1 MPGKKDL
8 KAVAKKG
15 GKPEP
20 EKSKPKEEEKKGKDD
35 KKGAKDDKKGGK
47 DDKKAGKDDKK
58 KGKEEPPK
66 SKGKDDGKK
75 GKDKGKGKKE
85 VIESEE
91 GSDAELM
98 DEDLSDEDEDEDEES
113 DGDKRKRG
121 GKDAKGKAAKGKSK
135 YRQPDSDEDED
146 DEDEDDE
153 DEEESEEEDHKAK
166 KKSKDH
172 HKSKAEEDGK
182 KKKAKKKEESSSK
195 PPPEDKKK
203 RGLKNTSKLFM
214 RFSGFKKRKSSKK
227 RLKSTSKL
235 FLGLG
240 KRKNRLLRKK
250 RRKSLLRNAPKFMM
264 RFKNSKKKK
273 KEKEKKEPSG
283 PKPTYMLIKLG
294 GNSKEA
300 EKKPGFFKGLF
311 GKKNSGDG
319 TGFKNRGQLLGK
331 IAGATNWLTK
341 RFLSIKGRQ
350 SGRDR
355 EDWGRKNNKKY
366 PFPAGSRQASIRAPP
381 GYHNYGYED
390 DTGGYDYNNQS
401 RTDRGA
407 FHRESIQRRSNRYSE
422 QYAHVQGHSSFPQQY
437 TQYEEPNN
445 YYDMQSHDQGYYEL
459 QDGYYDPHAA
469 IQDEGEYY
477 DDGIDYGDPYGAQE
491 QMGNYPQEVGYYS
504 QQYPL
509 DPYFDDGME
518 YYDDNQYPM
527 ENSYDLYGNEMN
539 PYAQT
544 QFGYYDDPQG
554 FYSDP
559 YEVEISDDPYM
570 DAYGDAYEDLYFQ
583 DYQVNYSE
591 IDVDPNLQS
600 SYNMYDPYSYPMQD
614 IMEGEEAYGMYGEN
628 YGDFSMESMPLHGD
642 LEFRLP
648 RPQVKLFGKERIDVE
663 LPPLPPQ
670 YDFEEMSDIQ
680 YENYPYMPGAS
691 MDDGFSQTVYPQE
704 MFHPTMH
711 QVPTPTAMLIKQ
723 ANNPQGF
730 VNQHMSH
737 MAQAGG
743 FPPSPTPSRRSIAGM
758 AYPLHKPMSPM
769 APMEPMSSFG
779 EPIMEVRRSPVPI
792 RRPSPHASPQLS
804 MHPAAPLPMR
814 RSPSPQPSLRGIG
827 GMGAPPSPRLARGM
841 SSPISHVQHPPSPI
855 GRKMSPPVSPTLS
868 RRSFREY
875 PPASPTVPRRLQP
888 QVPFREGPPASPTVP
903 RRLQP
908 QASFR
913 EAPPSPQPVPGRM
926 PSRAPSLYTS
936 PPASPR
942 ASIRRRSP
950 PQSPRASIR
959 RPSPP
964 SSPSQV
970 HRPFGAKKFQASP
983 SPRMSPPSSP
993 QGMRA
998 MANVQKRDLHR
1009 PQSPLMPQRVS
1020 PTPSRRSFTVE
1031 PDSQQPPLQHRS
1043 PSPTLSRR
1051 STRLMKDSPPFGSLG
1066 GRLRGRGRPN
1076 IPMGAVKPYPGRG
1089 GYSGTPTQNV
1099 RPFRPSIRSNRSVMP
1114 QDFTASP
1121 QLSGQHT
1128 GMGIR
1133 EQSRFN
1139 LPGTPGPM
1147 RNPQRPIGRGR
1158 PLMARQSLRR
1168 APGMM
1173 PPSPQLSQ
1181 KHMPPPSPQ
1190 PSVRHLSRPGSP
1202 HPSIKH
1208 GSPLPMRPTSPR
1220 ALPTSVLS
1228 GPPMYESSFA
1238 SPLPVGAEPIP
1249 VEFDHFIGVPQSPML
1264 TSALQNQIVSNASY
1278 ISPFQQPM
1286 SPYAPEIINVP
1297 QVPGH
1302 PPSPVP
1308 SLSLQTPNLSNAMH
1322 VSQLQSVPSPYN
1334 PEMVVLGQHTE
1345 QMASPFLSNALQN
1358 AQLREA
1364 SYISPLQRPGS
1375 PYVPEVP
1382 VSPLLSSAIH
1392 NPQLRHAS
1400 YRSSL
1405 QRPHSPYAQVETG
1418 YDYIEEP
1425 GAGPLLS
1432 NALQNS
1438 NVRNASYR
1446 THLRRRGSRVPPG
1459 YGPRGS
1465 PALSTALQNQNI
1477 RKASYRAPVQG
1488 MVSPYTTVPGYRQ
1501 DPRKSPFLSDA
1512 LHNPQVRGAT
1522 YRLPDGS
1529 LVYGNQ
1535 VANVQSS
1542 PVLADAIGNSQL
1554 QNASYRLPAGS
1565 IVDPR
1570 QQQSFS
1576 PNLSNALQ
1584 NQNIR
1589 NASYRLPDG
1598 SIIYSDSHLQ
1608 QPSSPNLSSALQ
1620 NPNLRN
1626 ATYRLPDGTL
1636 VTAGQQQ
1643 STSPKLSHALQN
1655 QNIRKASYRLPD
1667 GTIIMADQQMEPT
1680 SPNLSS
1686 ALQNQNI
1693 RNATYRLPDGTLITT
1708 DYGQPTSTSP
1718 NLSQALQNQQMK
1730 NASYRLPDGSVITG
1744 PAYQPKSPN
1753 LASALQNRDIRSA
1766 TYRLPDGSIIS
1777 ADASYKPTT
1786 PTLSSVLRNEDLK
1799 NVSYRLP
1806 DGSVISQALYKPRS
1820 PNLSIAL
1827 QNENVRKA
1835 TYQLSDGS
1843 IISADP
1849 RRHKSPNLSQALL
1862 NQNLRQATYRLPD
1875 GSVLAQGFDVPTSPH
1890 LMDALKNAD
1899 LKKASYQLPSGISN
1913 YLTSSGQVVIGPDGR
1928 YAVVPPQRKGPGPED
1943 HWAQNDREGQTAED
1957 HWAAERVLP
1966 HDTVQNLIKWSM
1978 YRDEKMMEF
1987 PTPPPAGLR
1996 PGETE
2001 LQWVPDREGEPKG
2014 QWYDKMYS
2022 IRSLPTVSYRV
2033 KREGDGAEDMTQM
2046 EEFTEAAVLI
2056 NLKTRFDQALVYT
2069 YIGSIL
2075 VSVNPYQLFN
2085 IYGTDV
2091 VLQYEGHGLGD
2102 NPPHLF
2108 AIANIAY
2115 TTMMDIKRN
2124 QCIIISGES
2133 GSGKTEATKLVL
2145 RYLTAIHHERNIT
2158 QQVSI
2163 LEATPLLESFGNAKT
2178 VRNDN
2183 SSRFGKFVEVFLEEG
2198 VISGAITSQYLLE
2211 KSRIVFQAKDER
2223 NYHIFYEMLA
2233 GLPTHTKR
2241 AFYLQEAETYYYLNQ
2256 GGNCEITGKDDGED
2270 FRRLQSAMDILHF
2283 SPEDQ
2288 SSIFRVLSSILHLG
2302 NVFFHRVETEMQ
2314 ETAGVVSTQEIR
2326 AVADLLQI
2334 SPEGLQKAIT
2344 FKVTVA
2350 MREKIYTPLSVESAV
2365 DARDAVAKILYSL
2378 LFQWLTER
2386 INGRVYPRNEAL
2398 SISLL
2403 DIYGFESL
2411 TFNSFEQLCINYAN
2425 ESLQFFFSK
2434 IIFKQEQEEYI
2445 REQINWKE
2453 LTFTDNQACIDL
2465 IAAKPH
2471 GILRIL
2477 DDQSCF
2483 PQATDNTFLQKCHYH
2498 HGNNPLY
2505 SKPKMPLPEF
2515 TVYHYAGRVTYQVHK
2530 FLDKNYDQVRQEVLD
2545 LFMQSQNRIVSNL
2558 FIKHAEMLNQQKGAM
2573 NRNSTMTRRY
2583 QPSTVAAKFQQS
2595 LQELLDKM
2603 ERCNPFFVRCIK
2615 PNNNKEPGIFDPE
2628 LVATQ
2633 LRYSGILDT
2642 IRIRKEGYP
2651 IRVPFHK
2658 FLNRYKALLGM
2669 KKPPPPDG
2677 DNCIIMLM
2685 KLCPINKGDYQVGV
2699 SKLFLKENVHQLLES
2714 KRDRMMHVAALT
2726 LQRYVRMYFV
2736 RKNFLKFRADMTKLQ
2751 AHCKGFL
2758 ARRRFLRMRINLI
2771 KHRAMVR
2778 LIVSRKRY
2786 IRVNLLLARRAEE
2799 ERRRIEQERIS
2810 REVVNVTQ
2818 LVIPAELGG
2827 LLQAT
2832 AAGRERHSD
2841 CLALVQAP
2849 RIQTDP
2855 QLTLPLDINNYLM
2868 TKYIRTHFR
2877 ELQFGML
2884 TAPLENSLTRLE
2896 DDLKQDAFDVFI
2908 LILRFMGDPNLNGAQ
2923 ENLFGNYIIQRGLAT
2938 PPVRDEILAQ
2948 IANQVWQN
2956 ENTRNAERGW
2966 LLMAACLSSFAPSE
2980 KMEKYLLKF
2989 VSDYALN
2996 GFKALCQHKLIQA
3009 MQKSYLVPE
3018 ASRTYPLSLLEWT
3031 ATRKK
3036 AHMVLQVHCFDGVS
3050 FLCPVH
3056 SWTNGEGLAGDIL
3069 QHRGV
3074 STESRWGWSVL
3085 MKEPAQWVE
3094 LEGHDYVLD
3103 LVCDLELLPD
3113 FPKQKTYFIISTED
3127 PSKARPNASISL
3139 FGSGFEEDE
3148 DGPLS
3153 YVNRTSAIATNSLPI
3168 SEGHYNLDSE
3178 PPYDG
3183 TQRGMDRYL
3192 DSLFDP
3198 VLSDG
3203 TGDLDASVLSGRMK
3217 GGGGVGGDEA
3227 QAPARVNISPALQP
3241 GAVRVLPPIPG
3252 ASVMPSM
3259 PAVPPGPDPQQTVL
3273 AQQQQTI
3280 INQQAV
3286 IMAQQMTMQAMAMVT
3301 SPVSSPPMSPLT
3313 SPPTS
3318 PPPTPQHSA
3327 AQPVPAV
3334 PPSPYANL
3342 PPSPYAQLPLSM
3354 YTSPPV
3360 TPHPTI
3366 PSTSINT
3373 TPSTLDKQQ
3382 ELQEKKSSPPTP
3394 QPRSTTTTKA
3404 VSSNGTLG
3412 KKQAPAAPIKLDSRP
3427 AKRHAPVAITSPMR
3441 SAPAPATEVVKYSV
3455 SNSEHI
3461 IPSHNIKDIIKQYQT
3476 PSPEPVQQIQ
3486 RREGK
3491 GFVKKMNPH
3500 DEAMQILK
3508 TQRDNPPPPQRKAP
3522 TPAAVSRDGGL
3533 KPTKSS
3539 KKKAPEAPLT
3549 LPPPVSRDLPVESES
3564 IQTQLHRSSTEEHYT
3579 YTNVPWKIYL
3589 RKEVFYP
3596 KDTWNHPL
3604 VLDLIFKQI
3613 VNDTF
3618 TEACVRI
3625 TKEERQKMKSLFA
3638 QYGIEPNT
3646 DVQDESVKKA
3656 VITAARESWE
3666 IYFSRL
3672 FPASG
3677 SVGTGVQ
3684 VLAVSHS
3691 GIKLL
3696 KTVKSST
3703 AAPDYFRVLRPYSYT
3718 DILFVT
3724 IPSQNMLEFNLMNE
3738 KLILFSAKAPQIK
3751 HMIDLFISH
3760 LKKDSEYVVAERN
3773 FITEDRALLSFHKAD
3788 IIRLQAMD
3796 GLEEGQSY
3804 GCVVKRKVIYLEEL
3818 KRGTPDFGWRYGAVQ
3833 GRSGAFPMDC
3843 VVPVAAPDFLSLPA
3857 ERRDEPRDRQGR
3869 VAASG
3874 AIALA
3879 VASTAAAHELDPS
3892 LEVYIYT
3899 VSQGRRFSDG
3909 FRDFGD
3915 SEAEGNVLLDSQYN
3929 MVEFARKHFRKSD
3942 GSKSDSFR
3950 DKSKKGKGNKDPAEM
3965 VKFSKNPILESLID
3979 FTDPNMNRV
3988 ASEIFLAIMK
3998 FMGDHP
4004 LRGQSEQF
4012 VVCTFLK
4019 LTGEYGLMKDEA
4031 YCQVLKQIT
4040 ASTSSKPDSCQKGWR
4055 LLYILT
4061 AFYRCSEVLKPFLLK
4076 FLRDVCRSPEVLF
4089 HGIAKAC
4096 EQNLRR
4102 TFQFGGRSV
4111 YPSSMELK
4119 AIMAGRSSKRQL
4131 FLFPGGIERHLKIKT
4146 CSVAL
4151 DVIEELCYEMAL
4163 QRLEAMEEYTVFI
4176 VINRGQNVRPLNK
4189 REYILDIAT
4198 EAEQIDPNYSFWF
4211 RRVIWAH
4218 PLKFDNELC
4227 VTMHYNQV
4235 LPDYLKGLLN
4245 VVPQGKISEQQFNQ
4259 FAKLAALQHRA
4270 KDSLYT
4276 PTIHELTEYIPVEI
4290 FGRQGPQQWMQLVAQ
4305 HVHAVQSLNPH
4316 QARSQFL
4323 GLVCAFPMFG
4333 SSFFYI
4339 QSSSNSTISAPCI
4352 LSVNQNGLHF
4362 LHKDT
4367 HEVQVKFQLKLIQS
4381 AHTQRPSAGSSY
4393 PYVDILIG
4401 DLTNHRVTQLQ
4412 LEQGLELCRVIAMHI
4427 ENMLSVREKRLTLPP
4442 SEITML

>member
-8 KAVAKKG
+8 KA
-15 GKPEP
+15 
-20 EKSKPKEEEKKGKDD
+20 
-35 KKGAKDDKKGGK
+35 
-47 DDKKAGKDDKK
+47 
-58 KGKEEPPK
+58 
-66 SKGKDDGKK
+66 
-75 GKDKGKGKKE
+75 
-85 VIESEE
+85 
-91 GSDAELM
+91 
-98 DEDLSDEDEDEDEES
+98 
-113 DGDKRKRG
+113 
-121 GKDAKGKAAKGKSK
+121 
-135 YRQPDSDEDED
+135 
-146 DEDEDDE
+146 
-153 DEEESEEEDHKAK
+153 
-166 KKSKDH
+166 
-172 HKSKAEEDGK
+172 
-182 KKKAKKKEESSSK
+182 KKKAKKKEE
-195 PPPEDKKK
+195 PPPEPPPEEKKK

-264 RFKNSKKKK
+264 RFKNR
-273 KEKEKKEPSG
+273 
-283 PKPTYMLIKLG
+283 
-294 GNSKEA
+294 
-300 EKKPGFFKGLF
+300 FFKGLF

-319 TGFKNRGQLLGK
+319 TGFKYRGQLLGK

-350 SGRDR
+350 SGRDN
-355 EDWGRKNNKKY
+355 DAWGRKNNKKY

-381 GYHNYGYED
+381 GYHNYGYEH

-401 RTDRGA
+401 RMDRGA
-407 FHRESIQRRSNRYSE
+407 FQRQSIQRHSNRYTE

-437 TQYEEPNN
+437 TQYDEPNN

-459 QDGYYDPHAA
+459 EDGYYDPHAV

-477 DDGIDYGDPYGAQE
+477 DDGMDYGDPYGGQE
-491 QMGNYPQEVGYYS
+491 QMGNYPQEMGYYS

-527 ENSYDLYGNEMN
+527 GNSYDLYGNEMN
-539 PYAQT
+539 PYPQT
-544 QFGYYDDPQG
+544 QYGYYDDPQG

-583 DYQVNYSE
+583 DYPVNYSE
-591 IDVDPNLQS
+591 TDVDPYLQS
-600 SYNMYDPYSYPMQD
+600 SYDMYDLYSYPMQD
-614 IMEGEEAYGMYGEN
+614 IMEGDEAYGMYGEN
-628 YGDFSMESMPLHGD
+628 YGDFSMESMPLHRD
-642 LEFRLP
+642 MEFRLP

-670 YDFEEMSDIQ
+670 YDYEEMSDIQ
-680 YENYPYMPGAS
+680 YENYPYIPGAS
-691 MDDGFSQTVYPQE
+691 MDDGFSQSVHPQE
-704 MFHPTMH
+704 MFHPTMP

-737 MAQAGG
+737 MAQFGG
-743 FPPSPTPSRRSIAGM
+743 FPPSPTPSRRSIPGM
-758 AYPLHKPMSPM
+758 ASPLHKPMSPM
-769 APMEPMSSFG
+769 APIEPMSSFG
-779 EPIMEVRRSPVPI
+779 EPIMEVRRSPIPI
-792 RRPSPHASPQLS
+792 RRPSPHPSPQLS
-804 MHPAAPLPMR
+804 MHPAAPLSMR

-868 RRSFREY
+868 RRLQPQASFREG
-875 PPASPTVPRRLQP
+875 PPSSPAVPRRLQP

-913 EAPPSPQPVPGRM
+913 EAPPSPQPVPGRL

-970 HRPFGAKKFQASP
+970 HRPFG
-983 SPRMSPPSSP
+983 
-993 QGMRA
+993 
-998 MANVQKRDLHR
+998 
-1009 PQSPLMPQRVS
+1009 
-1020 PTPSRRSFTVE
+1020 
-1031 PDSQQPPLQHRS
+1031 
-1043 PSPTLSRR
+1043 
-1051 STRLMKDSPPFGSLG
+1051 
-1066 GRLRGRGRPN
+1066 
-1076 IPMGAVKPYPGRG
+1076 
-1089 GYSGTPTQNV
+1089 
-1099 RPFRPSIRSNRSVMP
+1099 
-1114 QDFTASP
+1114 
-1121 QLSGQHT
+1121 
-1128 GMGIR
+1128 
-1133 EQSRFN
+1133 
-1139 LPGTPGPM
+1139 
-1147 RNPQRPIGRGR
+1147 
-1158 PLMARQSLRR
+1158 SLRR
-1168 APGMM
+1168 APGMI

-1181 KHMPPPSPQ
+1181 KHMPPPSPH

-1228 GPPMYESSFA
+1228 GPPMYESSYA
-1238 SPLPVGAEPIP
+1238 SPLHIGAEPIP
-1249 VEFDHFIGVPQSPML
+1249 VEFDQISGVPQSPML
-1264 TSALQNQIVSNASY
+1264 TSALQNQSDSNAFY
-1278 ISPFQQPM
+1278 ISSVQQPM

-1297 QVPGH
+1297 RVPGQ

-1308 SLSLQTPNLSNAMH
+1308 SLALQPPNLSNAMH
-1322 VSQLQSVPSPYN
+1322 VSQLQPVPSPYN
-1334 PEMVVLGQHTE
+1334 PEMVVLDQHTE
-1345 QMASPFLSNALQN
+1345 QMASPLLSNALQN
-1358 AQLREA
+1358 AQLQEA
-1364 SYISPLQRPGS
+1364 SYILPMQRPGS
-1375 PYVPEVP
+1375 PYVPEVAQFGEIP
-1382 VSPLLSSAIH
+1382 EQLPISSPHVPQMEAFEQFPGQPASPLLSSAIH
-1392 NPQLRHAS
+1392 NPQLRNAS

-1405 QRPHSPYAQVETG
+1405 QGPHSPYT
-1418 YDYIEEP
+1418 
-1425 GAGPLLS
+1425 
-1432 NALQNS
+1432 
-1438 NVRNASYR
+1438 
-1446 THLRRRGSRVPPG
+1446 
-1459 YGPRGS
+1459 
-1465 PALSTALQNQNI
+1465 
-1477 RKASYRAPVQG
+1477 
-1488 MVSPYTTVPGYRQ
+1488 
-1501 DPRKSPFLSDA
+1501 
-1512 LHNPQVRGAT
+1512 
-1522 YRLPDGS
+1522 
-1529 LVYGNQ
+1529 
-1535 VANVQSS
+1535 
-1542 PVLADAIGNSQL
+1542 
-1554 QNASYRLPAGS
+1554 
-1565 IVDPR
+1565 
-1570 QQQSFS
+1570 QQ
-1576 PNLSNALQ
+1576 
-1584 NQNIR
+1584 
-1589 NASYRLPDG
+1589 
-1598 SIIYSDSHLQ
+1598 
-1608 QPSSPNLSSALQ
+1608 
-1620 NPNLRN
+1620 
-1626 ATYRLPDGTL
+1626 
-1636 VTAGQQQ
+1636 
-1643 STSPKLSHALQN
+1643 
-1655 QNIRKASYRLPD
+1655 
-1667 GTIIMADQQMEPT
+1667 
-1680 SPNLSS
+1680 
-1686 ALQNQNI
+1686 
-1693 RNATYRLPDGTLITT
+1693 
-1708 DYGQPTSTSP
+1708 
-1718 NLSQALQNQQMK
+1718 
-1730 NASYRLPDGSVITG
+1730 
-1744 PAYQPKSPN
+1744 
-1753 LASALQNRDIRSA
+1753 
-1766 TYRLPDGSIIS
+1766 
-1777 ADASYKPTT
+1777 
-1786 PTLSSVLRNEDLK
+1786 
-1799 NVSYRLP
+1799 
-1806 DGSVISQALYKPRS
+1806 
-1820 PNLSIAL
+1820 
-1827 QNENVRKA
+1827 
-1835 TYQLSDGS
+1835 
-1843 IISADP
+1843 
-1849 RRHKSPNLSQALL
+1849 
-1862 NQNLRQATYRLPD
+1862 
-1875 GSVLAQGFDVPTSPH
+1875 
-1890 LMDALKNAD
+1890 
-1899 LKKASYQLPSGISN
+1899 
-1913 YLTSSGQVVIGPDGR
+1913 
-1928 YAVVPPQRKGPGPED
+1928 
-1943 HWAQNDREGQTAED
+1943 
-1957 HWAAERVLP
+1957 
-1966 HDTVQNLIKWSM
+1966 
-1978 YRDEKMMEF
+1978 
-1987 PTPPPAGLR
+1987 
-1996 PGETE
+1996 
-2001 LQWVPDREGEPKG
+2001 
-2014 QWYDKMYS
+2014 
-2022 IRSLPTVSYRV
+2022 
-2033 KREGDGAEDMTQM
+2033 
-2046 EEFTEAAVLI
+2046 
-2056 NLKTRFDQALVYT
+2056 T

-2115 TTMMDIKRN
+2115 TTLMDIRRN

-2145 RYLTAIHHERNIT
+2145 RYLTAIHHKRNIT
-2158 QQVSI
+2158 QQI

-2233 GLPTHTKR
+2233 GLPAHTKR

-2302 NVFFHRVETEMQ
+2302 NVFFHRVETEVQ

-2344 FKVTVA
+2344 FKMTEA

-2386 INGRVYPRNEAL
+2386 INGRVYPKNDAL

-2411 TFNSFEQLCINYAN
+2411 TFNSFEQLCINYTN

-2453 LTFTDNQACIDL
+2453 LSFTDNQACIDL

-2545 LFMQSQNRIVSNL
+2545 LFMQSQSRMVSNL

-2573 NRNSTMTRRY
+2573 NRNSTVTRRY

-2658 FLNRYKALLGM
+2658 FLNRYPTQQLLL
-2669 KKPPPPDG
+2669 KLPPPDG
-2677 DNCIIMLM
+2677 DNCVIMLM

-2699 SKLFLKENVHQLLES
+2699 SKLFLKENVYQLLES

-2736 RKNFLKFRADMTKLQ
+2736 RKKFLKFRSDMTKLQ
-2751 AHCKGFL
+2751 AYCKGFL
-2758 ARRRFLRMRINLI
+2758 TRRRFLRMRINLI

-2778 LIVSRKRY
+2778 LIVNRKRY
-2786 IRVNLLLARRAEE
+2786 IRVRYLIMNSYFTNCVLQLK
-2799 ERRRIEQERIS
+2799 IS
-2810 REVVNVTQ
+2810 NS
-2818 LVIPAELGG
+2818 LM
-2827 LLQAT
+2827 
-2832 AAGRERHSD
+2832 ERHSD

-2855 QLTLPLDINNYLM
+2855 QLTLPLDINNHLM

-2896 DDLKQDAFDVFI
+2896 DDLKADALDVFI

-2938 PPVRDEILAQ
+2938 PPIRDEILAQ
-2948 IANQVWQN
+2948 IANQVWRN

-2996 GFKALCQHKLIQA
+2996 GFKALCQHKLLQA

-3056 SWTNGEGLAGDIL
+3056 SWTNGEGLSGDVL
-3069 QHRGV
+3069 QH
-3074 STESRWGWSVL
+3074 SRWGWSVL

-3127 PSKARPNASISL
+3127 PSKARPNAIIAFNQISVCSSL
-3139 FGSGFEEDE
+3139 TCPTIETYAF
-3148 DGPLS
+3148 
-3153 YVNRTSAIATNSLPI
+3153 YVTSANSNPFFL
-3168 SEGHYNLDSE
+3168 
-3178 PPYDG
+3178 
-3183 TQRGMDRYL
+3183 
-3192 DSLFDP
+3192 SL
-3198 VLSDG
+3198 S
-3203 TGDLDASVLSGRMK
+3203 
-3217 GGGGVGGDEA
+3217 
-3227 QAPARVNISPALQP
+3227 
-3241 GAVRVLPPIPG
+3241 
-3252 ASVMPSM
+3252 
-3259 PAVPPGPDPQQTVL
+3259 
-3273 AQQQQTI
+3273 
-3280 INQQAV
+3280 
-3286 IMAQQMTMQAMAMVT
+3286 
-3301 SPVSSPPMSPLT
+3301 
-3313 SPPTS
+3313 
-3318 PPPTPQHSA
+3318 
-3327 AQPVPAV
+3327 
-3334 PPSPYANL
+3334 
-3342 PPSPYAQLPLSM
+3342 
-3354 YTSPPV
+3354 
-3360 TPHPTI
+3360 
-3366 PSTSINT
+3366 
-3373 TPSTLDKQQ
+3373 
-3382 ELQEKKSSPPTP
+3382 
-3394 QPRSTTTTKA
+3394 
-3404 VSSNGTLG
+3404 
-3412 KKQAPAAPIKLDSRP
+3412 
-3427 AKRHAPVAITSPMR
+3427 APVAITGPMR
-3441 SAPAPATEVVKYSV
+3441 SAPAPGTEVVKYSV

-3461 IPSHNIKDIIKQYQT
+3461 IPSHNIKDIIQQYQT
-3476 PSPEPVQQIQ
+3476 PLPEPVPQIP
-3486 RREGK
+3486 RC
-3491 GFVKKMNPH
+3491 VTCVYYLM
-3500 DEAMQILK
+3500 
-3508 TQRDNPPPPQRKAP
+3508 
-3522 TPAAVSRDGGL
+3522 
-3533 KPTKSS
+3533 
-3539 KKKAPEAPLT
+3539 
-3549 LPPPVSRDLPVESES
+3549 SRDLPVESES

-3646 DVQDESVKKA
+3646 DVQDESVKKS

-3696 KTVKSST
+3696 KTVKHST

-3724 IPSQNMLEFNLMNE
+3724 IPSPNMLEFNLMNE

-3760 LKKDSEYVVAERN
+3760 LKEDSEYVVAERN
-3773 FITEDRALLSFHKAD
+3773 FITEDRALLSFHKGD

-3796 GLEEGQSY
+3796 GY
-3804 GCVVKRKVIYLEEL
+3804 GCVVKKKVIYLEEL
-3818 KRGTPDFGWRYGAVQ
+3818 KRGTPDFGWRYGAMQ

-3892 LEVYIYT
+3892 LE
-3899 VSQGRRFSDG
+3899 
-3909 FRDFGD
+3909 
-3915 SEAEGNVLLDSQYN
+3915 GNILLDSQYN
-3929 MVEFARKHFRKSD
+3929 MMEFARKHFRTSD
-3942 GSKSDSFR
+3942 GSKSIR
-3950 DKSKKGKGNKDPAEM
+3950 AYLLNKVYIYICIENTH
-3965 VKFSKNPILESLID
+3965 KLLISCFLQNPILESLID

-4040 ASTSSKPDSCQKGWR
+4040 ANTSSKPDSCQKGWR

-4096 EQNLRR
+4096 EQNLRK

-4111 YPSSMELK
+4111 YPCSMELK

-4163 QRLEAMEEYTVFI
+4163 QRLEAMDEYTIFI

-4352 LSVNQNGLHF
+4352 LAVNQNGLHF

-4381 AHTQRPSAGSSY
+4381 THTQRPSAGSSY
-4393 PYVDILIG
+4393 PYVDVLIG

>member
-1 MPGKKDL
+1 KKDS
-8 KAVAKKG
+8 KSAGKKG

-35 KKGAKDDKKGGK
+35 KKGGKDDKKGGK
-47 DDKKAGKDDKK
+47 DDKKGGKDDKK

-66 SKGKDDGKK
+66 GKGKDDGKK

-85 VIESEE
+85 VIESDEA
-91 GSDAELM
+91 SDEIM
-98 DEDLSDEDEDEDEES
+98 DEDLSEEDEDES
-113 DGDKRKRG
+113 DGGKKKRG
-121 GKDAKGKAAKGKSK
+121 GKDAKGKPPKGKSK
-135 YRQPDSDEDED
+135 SRLPDSDEDEEE
-146 DEDEDDE
+146 DEDEDE
-153 DEEESEEEDHKAK
+153 EEEESEEEDRKAK
-166 KKSKDH
+166 KKGKD
-172 HKSKAEEDGK
+172 HKSKGEEDAK
-182 KKKAKKKEESSSK
+182 KKKAKKKEE
-195 PPPEDKKK
+195 PPPPPPPPK

-227 RLKSTSKL
+227 RLKNTSRL

-240 KRKNRLLRKK
+240 KRKNRLLKKK

-273 KEKEKKEPSG
+273 EKEKKEQSG

-294 GNSKEA
+294 GSAK
-300 EKKPGFFKGLF
+300 EKKQGFFKGLF
-311 GKKNSGDG
+311 GKKNAGDG
-319 TGFKNRGQLLGK
+319 AGFKNRSQLLGK

-341 RFLSIKGRQ
+341 RFLSVKGRR

-355 EDWGRKNNKKY
+355 DAWGQKRNRNH
-366 PFPAGSRQASIRAPP
+366 PFPAESRQASIRAPT
-381 GYHNYGYED
+381 GHHNYGYEH
-390 DTGGYDYNNQS
+390 DTGAYDYNNQS
-401 RTDRGA
+401 RGGRSA
-407 FHRESIQRRSNRYSE
+407 FQRQSIHRHSQRYNEKS
-422 QYAHVQGHSSFPQQY
+422 APVQVHTSFPQQY
-437 TQYEEPNN
+437 SQFEEPSN
-445 YYDMQSHDQGYYEL
+445 YYDMESHDQGYYDM
-459 QDGYYDPHAA
+459 QDGYYDPRSPL
-469 IQDEGEYY
+469 QDEGGYY
-477 DDGIDYGDPYGAQE
+477 DDGMDYNDPYGFHME
-491 QMGNYPQEVGYYS
+491 NYPEEMGYYG
-504 QQYPL
+504 QEYPL

-518 YYDDNQYPM
+518 YYDDGQYPVGSM
-527 ENSYDLYGNEMN
+527 FDLYGNELD
-539 PYAQT
+539 PYSQG
-544 QFGYYDDPQG
+544 QLEYYDDLQG
-554 FYSDP
+554 FYGDA
-559 YEVEISDDPYM
+559 YDADLDDPYM
-570 DAYGDAYEDLYFQ
+570 DGYEDYSDLYLQ
-583 DYQVNYSE
+583 DYQLNYSE
-591 IDVDPNLQS
+591 TDVDPYLQS
-600 SYNMYDPYSYPMQD
+600 AYNMYDPYSYPMQD
-614 IMEGEEAYGMYGEN
+614 MIEGDEAYAMYGEKFA
-628 YGDFSMESMPLHGD
+628 DFSPGPVPFHGD
-642 LEFRLP
+642 MEFRVP

-663 LPPLPPQ
+663 LPPLPAQ
-670 YDFEEMSDIQ
+670 HDFEEMSDIQ
-680 YENYPYMPGAS
+680 YENYPYMPGAI
-691 MDDGFSQTVYPQE
+691 MDYGSSQPIPPQE
-704 MFHPTMH
+704 MFNPAMP
-711 QVPTPTAMLIKQ
+711 QMPTPTAMLIKQ
-723 ANNPQGF
+723 ANIPQGF
-730 VNQHMSH
+730 VNQNIPYMGPP
-737 MAQAGG
+737 GG
-743 FPPSPTPSRRSIAGM
+743 FPPSPTPSRRSMAGFSS
-758 AYPLHKPMSPM
+758 PPQKPMTL
-769 APMEPMSSFG
+769 MEPMATFG
-779 EPIMEVRRSPVPI
+779 EPVMDIRHSPVPM

-804 MHPAAPLPMR
+804 MHPAGAVTMR
-814 RSPSPQPSLRGIG
+814 RSPSPQPSVRAMGGRGV
-827 GMGAPPSPRLARGM
+827 PPSPRLARAAPP
-841 SSPISHVQHPPSPI
+841 PIGHIQQPPSPV
-855 GRKMSPPVSPTLS
+855 GRRRSPPVSPTLS
-868 RRSFREY
+868 RRMQPHASIREG
-875 PPASPTVPRRLQP
+875 PQASPVSPRRFQP
-888 QVPFREGPPASPTVP
+888 QVPFREGPPPSPTGFRHFQPQAPMREGAPPSPTGHRQIQSQVP
-903 RRLQP
+903 LRGGPPSSPLARRLQP
-908 QASFR
+908 QPSFRERPQSPQPIPGRIPSQAQSLYSSPPTSPRASFR
-913 EAPPSPQPVPGRM
+913 QRSPPHSPRTSVRIP
-926 PSRAPSLYTS
+926 S
-936 PPASPR
+936 PPASP
-942 ASIRRRSP
+942 
-950 PQSPRASIR
+950 SPR
-959 RPSPP
+959 
-964 SSPSQV
+964 Q
-970 HRPFGAKKFQASP
+970 RPFGGRTSLASP
-983 SPRMSPPSSP
+983 SPHRRSPSSSP
-993 QGMRA
+993 Q
-998 MANVQKRDLHR
+998 MASPVPHVQPRGFQR
-1009 PQSPLMPQRVS
+1009 PQSPLMPQRAS
-1020 PTPSRRSFTVE
+1020 PTLSRRSFAME
-1031 PDSQQPPLQHRS
+1031 PDPQQLPVQRRS

-1051 STRLMKDSPPFGSLG
+1051 STRLMKDSPPFGSPG
-1066 GRLRGRGRPN
+1066 SRFRGRGRPN
-1076 IPMGAVKPYPGRG
+1076 IPMGAVKPYPGHG
-1089 GYSGTPTQNV
+1089 GHSATPTQNV
-1099 RPFRPSIRSNRSVMP
+1099 RPFRPSVHSTRSMIP

-1121 QLSGQHT
+1121 QLSAQHS
-1128 GMGIR
+1128 GMGMR
-1133 EQSRFN
+1133 QSSPFVP
-1139 LPGTPGPM
+1139 PGTPGTL
-1147 RNPQRPIGRGR
+1147 RNRQRPIGRGR
-1158 PLMARQSLRR
+1158 PLMARQSLRS
-1168 APGMM
+1168 APGIM
-1173 PPSPQLSQ
+1173 PSSPLYSQ
-1181 KHMPPPSPQ
+1181 KHMPPSSPQ
-1190 PSVRHLSRPGSP
+1190 PSIRHLSRPVSP

-1208 GSPLPMRPTSPR
+1208 GSPIPMHPASPGILPS
-1220 ALPTSVLS
+1220 SVLS
-1228 GPPMYESSFA
+1228 GPPMYNAPSV
-1238 SPLPVGAEPIP
+1238 SPLPIGQPIP
-1249 VEFDHFIGVPQSPML
+1249 VEFNPVSHDPQSPML
-1264 TSALQNQIVSNASY
+1264 SNVLQNEAVLNASY
-1278 ISPFQQPM
+1278 TMPFQQPM
-1286 SPYAPEIINVP
+1286 TSPYAPEIVNFP
-1297 QVPGH
+1297 QVPGQ

-1308 SLSLQTPNLSNAMH
+1308 SIILQNPNLINPALI
-1322 VSQLQSVPSPYN
+1322 SQLPAGLSPN
-1334 PEMVVLGQHTE
+1334 SPEMIAVDQHT
-1345 QMASPFLSNALQN
+1345 QDMTSPMLSNALQN

-1364 SYISPLQRPGS
+1364 SYISPLQSS
-1375 PYVPEVP
+1375 PYATDVSQLEQQSLSSPYISQMAGYEQVPGQP
-1382 VSPLLSSAIH
+1382 MSPLLTSAIH
-1392 NPQLRHAS
+1392 NPQLRNAS
-1400 YRSSL
+1400 FRSSFQL
-1405 QRPHSPYAQVETG
+1405 PQSPYTQVDPG
-1418 YDYIEEP
+1418 YDYIDDQ

-1432 NALQNS
+1432 NALQNP

-1446 THLRRRGSRVPPG
+1446 THLRRRGSRVPSG

-1465 PALSTALQNQNI
+1465 PVLSSALQNQNI
-1477 RKASYRAPVQG
+1477 RKASFRGPVQG
-1488 MVSPYTTVPGYRQ
+1488 IVSPHRPVPGYRQ
-1501 DPRKSPFLSDA
+1501 DPRTSPFLSEA
-1512 LHNPQVRGAT
+1512 LQNPQVRGAT
-1522 YRLPDGS
+1522 YQLPDGS

-1535 VANVQSS
+1535 GQSAYSS
-1542 PVLADAIGNSQL
+1542 PMLMDAIGNQQL
-1554 QNASYRLPAGS
+1554 QSASYRLPQGS
-1565 IVDPR
+1565 ILSMDPR
-1570 QQQSFS
+1570 QQQPFS

-1584 NQNIR
+1584 NPNIR
-1589 NASYRLPDG
+1589 TASYRLPDG
-1598 SIIYSDSHLQ
+1598 SIIHPGSQLQ
-1608 QPSSPNLSSALQ
+1608 QPSSPNLSNALQ

-1636 VTAGQQQ
+1636 ITAGQHQQ
-1643 STSPKLSHALQN
+1643 TSPNLSRALQN
-1655 QNIRKASYRLPD
+1655 ENIRKASYRLPD
-1667 GTIIMADQQMEPT
+1667 GTLIVADEQIDPT
-1680 SPNLSS
+1680 SPNLAS
-1686 ALQNQNI
+1686 ALQNPNL
-1693 RNATYRLPDGTLITT
+1693 RNATYRLPDGSLITA
-1708 DYGQPTSTSP
+1708 DYGQMKPTSP
-1718 NLSQALQNQQMK
+1718 NLSKALQNQQLK
-1730 NASYRLPDGSVITG
+1730 NATYRLPDGSIITG
-1744 PAYQPKSPN
+1744 PVYEDKSPN
-1753 LASALQNRDIRSA
+1753 LRSALQNQEIRAATYRLPDGSLISADARFKPKSPSLLSALRNEDMMNVSYKLPDGSVISQALYKPSNPNILSALENENLRKA

-1777 ADASYKPTT
+1777 ADPRKHSPN
-1786 PTLSSVLRNEDLK
+1786 LSGALLNQHLRSAK
-1799 NVSYRLP
+1799 FRLP
-1806 DGSVISQALYKPRS
+1806 DGSI
-1820 PNLSIAL
+1820 
-1827 QNENVRKA
+1827 
-1835 TYQLSDGS
+1835 
-1843 IISADP
+1843 
-1849 RRHKSPNLSQALL
+1849 
-1862 NQNLRQATYRLPD
+1862 
-1875 GSVLAQGFDVPTSPH
+1875 LAQGFAVPTSPD
-1890 LMDALKNAD
+1890 LMDALKNQNV
-1899 LKKASYQLPSGISN
+1899 KKASYQLPSGISN
-1913 YLTSSGQVVIGPDGR
+1913 YMMTPGHVFIGPDGR
-1928 YAVVPPQRKGPGPED
+1928 YAVVPPQRKGPEE
-1943 HWAQNDREGQTAED
+1943 HWAKNAREGETLED
-1957 HWAAERVLP
+1957 MWASEKVLP

-1987 PTPPPAGLR
+1987 LTTPAVGLR
-1996 PGETE
+1996 PSETAPH
-2001 LQWVPDREGEPKG
+2001 WVPDRDGEPKG
-2014 QWYDKMYS
+2014 SWYDKMYS

-2033 KREGDGAEDMTQM
+2033 KREGEGAEDMTQM
-2046 EEFTEAAVLI
+2046 EVLTEPTVLR
-2056 NLKTRFDQALVYT
+2056 NLKTRFDQELIYT

-2075 VSVNPYQLFN
+2075 VSVNPYQLYN
-2085 IYGTDV
+2085 IFGTDM
-2091 VLQYEGHGLGD
+2091 VLQYEGHGMAD

-2115 TTMMDIKRN
+2115 TTMMEMQQN

-2145 RYLTAIHHERNIT
+2145 RYLTAIHYKKNIT
-2158 QQVSI
+2158 QQI

-2233 GLPTHTKR
+2233 GLPTHAKQ

-2256 GGNCEITGKDDGED
+2256 GGNCQITGKDDGGD

-2283 SPEDQ
+2283 STEDQ
-2288 SSIFRVLSSILHLG
+2288 SSVFRVLSSILHLG
-2302 NVFFHRVETEMQ
+2302 NVFFHRVETEVQ

-2334 SPEGLQKAIT
+2334 SPDGLQKSLT
-2344 FKVTVA
+2344 FKVTEA
-2350 MREKIYTPLSVESAV
+2350 MREKIYTPLSVENAV

-2386 INGRVYPRNEAL
+2386 INGRVYPRNVAQ

-2403 DIYGFESL
+2403 DIYGFETL
-2411 TFNSFEQLCINYAN
+2411 MFNSFEQLCINYAN
-2425 ESLQFFFSK
+2425 ETLQFFFSK
-2434 IIFKQEQEEYI
+2434 IIFKQEQEEYL
-2445 REQINWKE
+2445 REQLNWKE

-2530 FLDKNYDQVRQEVLD
+2530 FLDKNFDQVRPEVLD
-2545 LFMQSQNRIVSNL
+2545 LFMQSQNRMVSNL
-2558 FIKHAEMLNQQKGAM
+2558 FIKHAEILNQQKGAM
-2573 NRNSTMTRRY
+2573 NRSSTVTRKY

-2603 ERCNPFFVRCIK
+2603 ESCNPYFVRCIK
-2615 PNNNKEPGIFDPE
+2615 PNNNKEPGVFDPE

-2633 LRYSGILDT
+2633 LRYSGIMDT

-2658 FLNRYKALLGM
+2658 FLNRYKALLGL
-2669 KKPPPPDG
+2669 KKPPPADG
-2677 DNCIIMLM
+2677 DNCVFMLT
-2685 KLCPINKGDYQVGV
+2685 KLCPISKGDYQVGV
-2699 SKLFLKENVHQLLES
+2699 SKEEVYQLLEG

-2726 LQRYVRMYFV
+2726 LQRYVRMYFI
-2736 RKNFLKFRADMTKLQ
+2736 RKNFLKFRRSMAQLQ
-2751 AHCKGFL
+2751 ARCRGFL
-2758 ARRRFLRMRINLI
+2758 MRQRFLRMRINLI
-2771 KHRAMVR
+2771 RHRAMIR
-2778 LIVSRKRY
+2778 LIVNRKRY
-2786 IRVNLLLARRAEE
+2786 IRLNIMLARRAEE
-2799 ERRRIEQERIS
+2799 ERRRLEQERIS

-2855 QLTLPLDINNYLM
+2855 QLTLPLDINNHLM

-2877 ELQFGML
+2877 ASNLLELQFGML

-2896 DDLKQDAFDVFI
+2896 DDLRQDAVDVFI

-2938 PPVRDEILAQ
+2938 PPIRDEILAQ
-2948 IANQVWQN
+2948 IANQVWRN
-2956 ENTRNAERGW
+2956 ENGRNAERGW

-2996 GFKALCQHKLIQA
+2996 GFRALCQHKLLQA
-3009 MQKSYLVPE
+3009 MQKSCLFPE
-3018 ASRTYPLSLLEWT
+3018 ASRTYPPSLLEWT
-3031 ATRKK
+3031 SSRKK

-3056 SWTNGEGLAGDIL
+3056 SWTNGEGLAGDVL

-3074 STESRWGWSVL
+3074 SSESRWGWSVM

-3103 LVCDLELLPD
+3103 LVCDLELLLD

-3139 FGSGFEEDE
+3139 FG
-3148 DGPLS
+3148 
-3153 YVNRTSAIATNSLPI
+3153 N
-3168 SEGHYNLDSE
+3168 SE
-3178 PPYDG
+3178 PPYDAA
-3183 TQRGMDRYL
+3183 QRGMDRYL

-3217 GGGGVGGDEA
+3217 GGGGVSGDEA
-3227 QAPARVNISPALQP
+3227 QPPFRVTPLAALQP

-3252 ASVMPSM
+3252 APAMPMVPVSPTVT
-3259 PAVPPGPDPQQTVL
+3259 PATPVPDQQQAALV
-3273 AQQQQTI
+3273 QQQQTI

-3318 PPPTPQHSA
+3318 PPPTPYNTLPPS
-3327 AQPVPAV
+3327 PYPAI
-3334 PPSPYANL
+3334 PPSPYANI
-3342 PPSPYAQLPLSM
+3342 PPSPYAPYAM
-3354 YTSPPV
+3354 YTSPLV
-3360 TPHPTI
+3360 TPIPTTTEANNESQMKKNSP
-3366 PSTSINT
+3366 PSTQPKGS
-3373 TPSTLDKQQ
+3373 STLQ
-3382 ELQEKKSSPPTP
+3382 T
-3394 QPRSTTTTKA
+3394 
-3404 VSSNGTLG
+3404 SSNGTLG
-3412 KKQAPAAPIKLDSRP
+3412 TKQAPAAPIKLDSRP
-3427 AKRHAPVAITSPMR
+3427 AKRHAPVAVTGPMR
-3441 SAPAPATEVVKYSV
+3441 SAPAPGTEVVKYSV

-3476 PSPEPVQQIQ
+3476 PIPEPMAPIQ
-3486 RREGK
+3486 RRDGK
-3491 GFVKKMNPH
+3491 AFVKKLNPH

-3508 TQRDNPPPPQRKAP
+3508 PQMENPPPPQRKAP
-3522 TPAAVSRDGGL
+3522 TAVPRDGGL

-3539 KKKAPEAPLT
+3539 KKKAPEPPLT

-3564 IQTQLHRSSTEEHYT
+3564 IQTQLHRSSREEHYT

-3596 KDTWNHPL
+3596 KDVWNHVL
-3604 VLDLIFKQI
+3604 VLNLIFKQI

-3625 TKEERQKMKSLFA
+3625 TKEERQKMKTLFA
-3638 QYGIEPNT
+3638 QYGIEPNS

-3656 VITAARESWE
+3656 VIAAARDSWE

-3684 VLAVSHS
+3684 VLAV
-3691 GIKLL
+3691 
-3696 KTVKSST
+3696 
-3703 AAPDYFRVLRPYSYT
+3703 YT

-3724 IPSQNMLEFNLMNE
+3724 IPSPNMLEFNLMNE

-3751 HMIDLFISH
+3751 QMIDLFISH
-3760 LKKDSEYVVAERN
+3760 LKKDSEFVVAERN
-3773 FITEDRALLSFHKAD
+3773 FITEDRALLNFHKGD
-3788 IIRLQAMD
+3788 IIRLQVMD
-3796 GLEEGQSY
+3796 GLEEG
-3804 GCVVKRKVIYLEEL
+3804 
-3818 KRGTPDFGWRYGAVQ
+3818 WRFGAVQ
-3833 GRSGAFPMDC
+3833 GRSGAFPLDC
-3843 VVPVAAPDFLSLPA
+3843 VLPVAAPDFLSLPA
-3857 ERRDEPRDRQGR
+3857 ERRDEPSDRQSR

-3874 AIALA
+3874 AVALT

-3892 LEVYIYT
+3892 LE
-3899 VSQGRRFSDG
+3899 SDG
-3909 FRDFGD
+3909 FGDFGD
-3915 SEAEGNVLLDSQYN
+3915 SETEGNVLLDSQYN
-3929 MVEFARKHFRKSD
+3929 MVEFARKFFRTN

-3965 VKFSKNPILESLID
+3965 VKFSKNPIPESLID

-4040 ASTSSKPDSCQKGWR
+4040 ANTSSKPDSCQKGWR

-4076 FLRDVCRSPEVLF
+4076 FLRDVCKSPDVHF

-4096 EQNLRR
+4096 EQNLRK

-4151 DVIEELCYEMAL
+4151 DIIEELCYEMAL
-4163 QRLEAMEEYTVFI
+4163 QRLEAMDEYTIFI
-4176 VINRGQNVRPLNK
+4176 VTNRGQNVRPLNK

-4198 EAEQIDPNYSFWF
+4198 EAEQIDANYSFWF

-4218 PLKFDNELC
+4218 PLKFDSELC
-4227 VTMHYNQV
+4227 V

-4245 VVPQGKISEQQFNQ
+4245 IVPQGKISEQQFNQ
-4259 FAKLAALQHRA
+4259 FAKLAALQHRS
-4270 KDSLYT
+4270 KDTGLYA
-4276 PTIHELTEYIPVEI
+4276 PTIHELSEYIPGEI

-4305 HVHAVQSLNPH
+4305 HAHAAQSLNPH

-4339 QSSSNSTISAPCI
+4339 LSSSNSTISAPCV
-4352 LSVNQNGLHF
+4352 LAVNQNGLHF
-4362 LHKDT
+4362 LDKDT
-4367 HEVQVKFQLKLIQS
+4367 HELQVKFPLKLLQS
-4381 AHTQRPSAGSSY
+4381 ARTQRPSAGSSF

-4427 ENMLSVREKRLTLPP
+4427 ENMLSVRDKRLTLPP